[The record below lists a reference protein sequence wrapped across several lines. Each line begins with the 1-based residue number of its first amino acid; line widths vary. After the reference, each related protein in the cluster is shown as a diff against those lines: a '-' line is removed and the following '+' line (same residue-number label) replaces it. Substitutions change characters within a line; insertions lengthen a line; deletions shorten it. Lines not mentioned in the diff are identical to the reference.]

1 MTIINDIN
9 TQRFSFN
16 GVEYYKNFTPV
27 VVGNKIRILNVYDSS
42 IELTSF
48 PTLFS
53 DFEVDGNTFLD
64 VESLQSALLPVLYT
78 RSTLSGGGSGGE
90 WGSITGTLSDQ
101 TDLQNALN
109 GKLPKSTTPS
119 SVYATNA
126 LGNQEMISKDSLGSN
141 SFTFSQR
148 SARLSASLTAGNWN
162 GFVANTNFAVCN
174 FPTGFGASILAITDV
189 NLRGMNGYVID
200 GITVKMLNYIDFIQP
215 TVETGINFDI
225 QIWKYDFLKNGNSAT
240 ALNLRKVV
248 DYNYTAVA
256 NSLTG
261 HTDKIVSTDATD
273 TPINHFSKYI
283 IFLRTNAGA
292 SFIYPNIDWNF
303 KI

>member
-1 MTIINDIN
+1 MANKKISELNNATLPLDN
-9 TQRFSFN
+9 T
-16 GVEYYKNFTPV
+16 
-27 VVGNKIRILNVYDSS
+27 
-42 IELTSF
+42 ELV
-48 PTLFS
+48 PI
-53 DFEVDGNTFLD
+53 V
-64 VESLQSALLPVLYT
+64 Q
-78 RSTLSGGGSGGE
+78 GGE
-90 WGSITGTLSDQ
+90 TKKVSVSDLKS
-101 TDLQNALN
+101 D
-109 GKLPKSTTPS
+109 KLDKSTTPS
-119 SVYATNA
+119 SVYATDA

-141 SFTFSQR
+141 YFTFFQR

-162 GFVANTNFAVCN
+162 GFEANSNFAVCN
-174 FPTGFGASILAITDV
+174 FARGYGASILAIVDS
-189 NLRGMNGYVID
+189 NLRTMNGYVID

-225 QIWKYDFLKNGNSAT
+225 QIWKYDFQKNVLNAT

-261 HTDKIVSTDATD
+261 HTDKIVSTDSID

-292 SFIYPNIDWNF
+292 SFIFPNIDWNF
-303 KI
+303 KL